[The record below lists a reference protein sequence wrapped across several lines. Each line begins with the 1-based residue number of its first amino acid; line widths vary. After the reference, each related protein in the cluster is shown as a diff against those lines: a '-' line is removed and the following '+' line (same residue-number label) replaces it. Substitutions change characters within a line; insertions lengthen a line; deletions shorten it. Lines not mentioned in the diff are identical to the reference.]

1 MLKKVKLIKGRY
13 KKRLLMIYKMI
24 KIKPPVMYVKR
35 KLIKTYLVLI
45 QIQILI
51 LVEIIEID

>member
-24 KIKPPVMYVKR
+24 KIKPPVMHVKK
-35 KLIKTYLVLI
+35 KLKKAYLVL
-45 QIQILI
+45 IQILI